1 MIAMTKKIL
10 VSLGLGLFMLNVLA
24 GSNDVQ
30 VIDPWV
36 QAPPPNARV
45 LAAYMQLKNTGAK
58 PQIVTAVSSPVFDR
72 AEIHQ
77 TVIQEDMTRMERR
90 HELTIP
96 PNATATLKP
105 GGLHLMLI
113 GPKKKLQPGDPVSVT
128 LTLKDGSALALTA
141 TVRAA
146 RMDAGGDRKN
156 MDHSR
161 HDSHAH

>member
-1 MIAMTKKIL
+1 MAIFLKMLI
-10 VSLGLGLFMLNVLA
+10 SLGLGFFMLNVLA
-24 GSNDVQ
+24 VSNDIQ
-30 VIDPWV
+30 IIDPWI

-45 LAAYMQLKNTGAK
+45 LAAYLQLKNTGAK
-58 PQIVTAVSSPVFDR
+58 PQIETAVSSPVFDR

-113 GPKKKLQPGDPVSVT
+113 GPNKKLQPGDPVPIT

-146 RMDAGGDRKN
+146 RMDAGGERKK
-156 MDHSR
+156 
-161 HDSHAH
+161 